1 MWRAVVVMSVF
12 GLVYGIVLSGV
23 ISYFT
28 VIGFDIDKARSRF
41 LAPAL
46 ILPCVHWVLHT
57 KWSDFRIAL
66 IREHASDAPA
76 NGREANVAG
85 V

>member
-1 MWRAVVVMSVF
+1 MAVF
-12 GLVYGIVLSGV
+12 GFVYGIVLSGV

-28 VIGFDIDKARSRF
+28 VVGFDIDKSRWLHMTARF
-41 LAPAL
+41 LAPLL
-46 ILPCVHWVLHT
+46 ILPAIRWVLHV

-66 IREHASDAPA
+66 IHEEESAAPA
-76 NGREANVAG
+76 SAKETNVAG